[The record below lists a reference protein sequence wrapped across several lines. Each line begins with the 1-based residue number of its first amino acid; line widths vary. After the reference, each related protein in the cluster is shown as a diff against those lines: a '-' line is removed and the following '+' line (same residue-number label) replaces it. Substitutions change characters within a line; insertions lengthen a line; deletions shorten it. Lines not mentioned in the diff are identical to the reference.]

1 MSNWLLYNV
10 PGLTAEENLIKTGSG
25 SNASSTLKNIF
36 LVGTD
41 GKLNP
46 NATLMYNDD
55 WEDAVFQKSFRQEY
69 NVTVRPTKPT
79 ISFQPAT
86 CPIPLIS
93 FRLNSTAITCVPMSI
108 RRLING

>member
-55 WEDAVFQKSFRQEY
+55 WEDAVFQKSSARSI
-69 NVTVRPTKPT
+69 TLPSAVRPTKPT

-93 FRLNSTAITCVPMSI
+93 FRLNSTAITCVQCQYAD
-108 RRLING
+108 